1 MNKLERLEWIER
13 TFGPEFVSPYFACR
27 DYSAME
33 TAICVFEAKQKT
45 YGIRTD
51 LADGHVQGYQ
61 LPFVWKASRE
71 EAMKL
76 WLAHGTKLVYIVC
89 ENVPRRRLSAV
100 AQKLDAEHVLFEF
113 NDKEP
118 EQHQRHM
125 ALKPENVRQIA
136 LGPNRYVIPWGN
148 LIVRCFDPSE
158 ASDYRFDKIYDIL
171 IHSDEDEA
179 TFCVREDGRI
189 VVW

>member
-13 TFGPEFVSPYFACR
+13 TFGPEFVSPYFYCQNWQEIC
-27 DYSAME
+27 D
-33 TAICVFEAKQKT
+33 AIFTFESRERT

-51 LADGHVQGYQ
+51 LSDGHVQGYQ
-61 LPFVWKASRE
+61 LPFVWKADRSSAKE
-71 EAMKL
+71 L
-76 WLAHGTKLVYIVC
+76 WLAHGNKLVYIVC

-100 AQKLDAEHVLFEF
+100 AQKLDSEHVLFEF

-125 ALKPENVRQIA
+125 ALRPENVRQIA
-136 LGPNRYVIPWGN
+136 LGPNRYVIPWEG
-148 LIVRCFDPSE
+148 LIVRCVDPVD
-158 ASDYRFDKIYDIL
+158 ASYYRFDEIYDVL
-171 IHSDEDEA
+171 IHSDQDEA